1 MDAIYLQHINQL
13 ALLRNLIYIFGLIFV
28 IEQFAKKRPI
38 NSTFICI
45 VISIIFI
52 LFVSTITVDSHN
64 WWDDHTVYAIGFLS
78 GEVISS
84 ASAASE
90 PLFYAMTSFIRLLTD
105 NYVIYFFIIAAIYTG
120 AYLWASKRMTNNN
133 GTLIMFMMFVT
144 SLFFVA
150 YGVNT
155 IRAGLAMSLLILGFT
170 FYNQSKITFA
180 ILALCAINIHLSML
194 LTLSAFIAAL
204 FIKKPKMCFTIWLVS
219 IILSISL
226 GSWVEGIFA
235 STFEDDRTQIYL
247 MQDPTKALYNV
258 GFRWDFVIY
267 SLIPIVMGYY
277 YIYRHHFQDKFYT
290 ILYCTYLI
298 ANSFWVLVIRANFTD
313 RFAYLSWA
321 LMPIILMYPLL
332 TGNIFRHQNNK
343 IALMLLFNVAI
354 TFVLSL

>member
-38 NSTFICI
+38 NSPFIGI
-45 VISIIFI
+45 VISLIFTF
-52 LFVSTITVDSHN
+52 FVSTIKVDLNN
-64 WWDDHTVYAIGFLS
+64 WWDDHTVYTIGFMT

-84 ASAASE
+84 ASSVSE
-90 PLFYAMTSFIRLLTD
+90 SLFYAMTSFIRMFTD
-105 NYVIYFFIIAAIYTG
+105 NYVIYFFIIATIYTG
-120 AYLWASKRMTNNN
+120 AHLWASKRLTNNN
-133 GTLIMFMMFVT
+133 GTLIMFMMFVS

-150 YGVNT
+150 YGANT

-194 LTLSAFIAAL
+194 LTLCAFIAAI
-204 FIKKPKMCFTIWLVS
+204 FIKKPKMCFTIWLIS

-226 GSWVEGIFA
+226 GSWFEEIFA
-235 STFEDDRTQIYL
+235 SSFEDNRTQIYF
-247 MQDPTKALYNV
+247 MQDPTKTHYKV
-258 GFRWDFVIY
+258 GFRWDFVVY
-267 SLIPIVMGYY
+267 SLVPIVVGYY
-277 YIYRHHFQDKFYT
+277 YIYRRHFQNKFYT
-290 ILYCTYLI
+290 IIYCTYII

-354 TFVLSL
+354 TFVLS

>member
-1 MDAIYLQHINQL
+1 MEASDIAYLNQLGLLKNFIYLFSIC
-13 ALLRNLIYIFGLIFV
+13 IV
-28 IEQFAKKRPI
+28 IEQFAKKKPI
-38 NSTFICI
+38 NSFFIG
-45 VISIIFI
+45 IIFSLI
-52 LFVSTITVDSHN
+52 FTLFVSTPQINLNN
-64 WWDDHTVYAIGFLS
+64 WWNDHVVYAIGFLS

-226 GSWVEGIFA
+226 GSWFEGIFA

>member
-1 MDAIYLQHINQL
+1 MS
-13 ALLRNLIYIFGLIFV
+13 V
-28 IEQFAKKRPI
+28 I
-38 NSTFICI
+38 I
-45 VISIIFI
+45 VINILWIFTILLAIIQSSINRKINAFTICLI
-52 LFVSTITVDSHN
+52 LSVIISTIFSSIPITFN
-64 WWDDHTVYAIGFLS
+64 IWDDHTNYAYAFVTSLS
-78 GEVISS
+78 DENLHAPFKEI
-84 ASAASE
+84 
-90 PLFYAMTSFIRLLTD
+90 LFIALNKTIRSFTD
-105 NYVIYFFIIAAIYTG
+105 NYHVFFFIIALIYTI
-120 AYLWASKRMTNNN
+120 AYSWTSKRLTNSS

-180 ILALCAINIHLSML
+180 ILALCAINIHSSML
-194 LTLSAFIAAL
+194 LTLCAFIAAF

-226 GSWVEGIFA
+226 GNWFEGIFA

-247 MQDPTKALYNV
+247 MQDPTKTLYKI

-267 SLIPIVMGYY
+267 SLIPIVIGYY
-277 YIYRHHFQDKFYT
+277 YIYRRHFQDKFYT